1 MLICLS
7 CGEVRAKR
15 PAQAAQLKEPFL
27 DRMGVVTHSIQ
38 EKRLMLKT
46 ARSFQE
52 ALSQYLTPQLWK
64 QVLGAWRPAQAASR
78 WTLQPLLWVVLT
90 MTWCSGDSQGERFA
104 AARAFYV
111 SCHQKRRR
119 PGDSL
124 PGFQMA
130 LARLPARV
138 LRALAAALR
147 QQLAQRFVDALRIGK
162 GGYVPLGCDG
172 SRLECPRSQQLQA
185 RLGEAGKI
193 DSPPMAY
200 VSALVLLPLGLL
212 WSWRLGKGTASEHDH
227 LRSLLRTLPQRAL
240 IVADAFY
247 QGYALYRAILTSGAS
262 FLVRLSSRSRL
273 YTADHV
279 PLDRFRQT
287 LVYYW
292 PENAQSQDQ
301 PPLCLRVVRVRGKKA
316 DVWLLT
322 NVLDPRELNHRQIAQ
337 LYRWRWRSEGLFRYY
352 KRMLGKVKLQSRTVK
367 LVHREAE
374 GSLIALQLLLAL
386 ATRTRTHQGQVVVL
400 SNMESPR
407 RILLAIRGGIA
418 AQLRTLGPRQF
429 AAYQAMLER
438 VRSERRGLRSK
449 VRQVWPRR
457 KDHKPPKP
465 PKILKMDPAFKA
477 KLTKRLLTIEAA
489 SC

>member
-1 MLICLS
+1 M
-7 CGEVRAKR
+7 
-15 PAQAAQLKEPFL
+15 
-27 DRMGVVTHSIQ
+27 T
-38 EKRLMLKT
+38 KT
-46 ARSFQE
+46 IRSFQE
-52 ALSQYLTPQLWK
+52 ALSQFLTPQLWK
-64 QVLGAWRPAQAASR
+64 QVHQAWRPTQAASR
-78 WTLQPLLWVVLT
+78 WTLQPLFWVLLT
-90 MTWCSGDSQGERFA
+90 MTWCCGDSQGERFA
-104 AARAFYV
+104 MARAYYV
-111 SCHQKRRR
+111 SCHQKQRR

-124 PGFQMA
+124 PGFQRA
-130 LARLPARV
+130 LARLPLRV
-138 LRALAAALR
+138 LQALATALR
-147 QQLAQRFVDALRIGK
+147 QRLAQRFVDALRIGK

-172 SRLECPRSQQLQA
+172 SRLECPRAQQLQA
-185 RLGEAGKI
+185 RLGEAGKT

-227 LRSLLRTLPQRAL
+227 LPSLLGTLPQRAL

-247 QGYALYRAILTSGAS
+247 QGDDLYAALLAAGAS

-273 YTADHV
+273 YTAANV
-279 PLDRFRQT
+279 PLDRLRQT

-292 PENAQSQDQ
+292 PEKAQSQGR
-301 PPLCLRVVRVRGKKA
+301 PPLRLRVVRVRANKA

-386 ATRTRTHQGQVVVL
+386 ATRTQTYHGEEVVL

-407 RILLAIRGGIA
+407 RILLRIRGGIT

-429 AAYQAMLER
+429 AAYQAMRER
-438 VRSERRGLRSK
+438 VRSEHRGRTRSK

-465 PKILKMDPAFKA
+465 PLLRPMEEDFKMKIANGLQSQ
-477 KLTKRLLTIEAA
+477 TY
-489 SC
+489 